1 MKVTQRSHH
10 VSIGDTR
17 LYINERGYGRPIL
30 ILHGGPGMDHHEFG
44 DYLDPLAESHCL
56 ILVDQR
62 AQGRSEMCPPET
74 WTLAQHAA
82 DVTALA
88 QALKLE
94 EYIVFGHSYGAFVAL
109 QHAVDFPGAAARTII
124 CCGIPGSRFL
134 EHVQHSLQAFEP
146 VEMRE
151 QVIASWEQEQHVQT
165 PADVAALLAD
175 QLPFHFKNPLD
186 PRIAEYN
193 RRSFGTQY
201 SPAVLK
207 HFASA
212 GYGAIEVED
221 RLKIIPQPVL
231 VLAGRGDRTCSVAAA
246 EAIQA
251 GIPQAELVIFEESGH
266 FPFVEE
272 SEHFLEVMRRFLK

>member
-1 MKVTQRSHH
+1 MKITQRSHH

-30 ILHGGPGMDHHEFG
+30 ILHGGPGLDHHAFG
-44 DYLDPLAESHCL
+44 DYLDPLAEYYRL

-62 AQGRSEMCPPET
+62 AQGRSEQCPPES

-94 EYIVFGHSYGAFVAL
+94 DYVVFGHSYGAFVAL
-109 QHAVDFPGAAARTII
+109 QHAVDFPGAAAKTII
-124 CCGIPGSRFL
+124 CCGIPSSRFL
-134 EHVQHSLQAFEP
+134 EHVQQSLQTFEP
-146 VEMRE
+146 LAMRE
-151 QVIASWEQEQHVQT
+151 QVMASWEKEQHVET
-165 PADVAALLAD
+165 PAEVAALLAD

-186 PRIAEYN
+186 PRIAEFN
-193 RRSFGTQY
+193 RRSFGAQY

-207 HFASA
+207 HFATA

-221 RLKIIPQPVL
+221 RLHTISQPVL
-231 VLAGRGDRTCSVAAA
+231 VLAGRGDRTCSVVAA

-251 GIPQAELVIFEESGH
+251 GIPQATLVIFEESGH

-272 SEHFLEVMRRFLK
+272 FEYFLDVMRQFLK